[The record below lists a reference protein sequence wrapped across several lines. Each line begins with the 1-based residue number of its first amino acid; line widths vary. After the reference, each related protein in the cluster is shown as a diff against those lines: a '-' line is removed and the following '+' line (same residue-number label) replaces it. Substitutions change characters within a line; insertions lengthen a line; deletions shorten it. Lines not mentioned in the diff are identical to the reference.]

1 MLIYLMFNS
10 NINVMNIDL
19 FKYIMKMIVVPMLLL
34 SLVLIS
40 HGSDDH
46 ISFINV
52 IGFILLIISGSY
64 IIVDV
69 SKDKNE

>member
-1 MLIYLMFNS
+1 MNVDLM
-10 NINVMNIDL
+10 
-19 FKYIMKMIVVPMLLL
+19 KYIMKIIVVPMLLL

-64 IIVDV
+64 IIVDTKNN
-69 SKDKNE
+69 KDE

>member
-1 MLIYLMFNS
+1 MK
-10 NINVMNIDL
+10 IDL
-19 FKYIMKMIVVPMLLL
+19 IKYIMKIIVVPMLLL

-46 ISFINV
+46 ISIMNV

-64 IIVDV
+64 IIVDAKNNNDEE
-69 SKDKNE
+69 SK

>member
-1 MLIYLMFNS
+1 MFNY

-34 SLVLIS
+34 SLVLII
-40 HGSDDH
+40 HGSDDN
-46 ISFINV
+46 ISITNV

-64 IIVDV
+64 IIVDAKN
-69 SKDKNE
+69 KDE

>member
-1 MLIYLMFNS
+1 MVTI
-10 NINVMNIDL
+10 NIINMNIDL
-19 FKYIMKMIVVPMLLL
+19 MKYIMKIIVVPMLLL

-40 HGSDDH
+40 HGNDDH

-64 IIVDV
+64 IIVDAKNN
-69 SKDKNE
+69 KDE

>member
-1 MLIYLMFNS
+1 
-10 NINVMNIDL
+10 MNIDL
-19 FKYIMKMIVVPMLLL
+19 IKYIMKIIVVPMLLL

-40 HGSDDH
+40 HDNDDN
-46 ISFINV
+46 ISITNV

-69 SKDKNE
+69 KDKDE

>member
-1 MLIYLMFNS
+1 MK
-10 NINVMNIDL
+10 IDL
-19 FKYIMKMIVVPMLLL
+19 MKYIMKIIVVPMLLL

-40 HGSDDH
+40 HGSDSN
-46 ISFINV
+46 ISIINV

-69 SKDKNE
+69 KNKDE